1 MRLRTLLG
9 LALGLVAVAC
19 SSGPTPASSLH
30 PRRFAATAPG
40 QPPEKRVPLV
50 STSPVPWIAA
60 TPEPSPGPTLPP
72 EVGSCRSSNLAASL
86 KLQGA
91 TGALAGPLALTNRSS
106 SPCTVSGRPHVR
118 LIDSSGRALP
128 VAQYSVR
135 PAFNPEQ
142 PRPPNWPVVVLE
154 PAHRAL
160 AFIVWR
166 NWCHPAPEGA
176 RWRVTLAGGYS
187 FSLPGPG
194 SIGPR
199 CDGPSAAS
207 TLGVAPLEPDLSS
220 PKWPLVPMIEAPPA
234 AVAGRSFIYQV
245 TLFHPENEPFRFSR
259 CPPYRE
265 ELKLGGQTLVVEA
278 HVLNCGPVGEIS
290 PDTGALFDMVLQV
303 PTTTSFGKAQL
314 TWTLDPGYG
323 FSSSTEVMIVPT

>member
-1 MRLRTLLG
+1 MWARTLGG

-30 PRRFAATAPG
+30 PRRSAATAPV

-50 STSPVPWIAA
+50 STSPVPWIPA
-60 TPEPSPGPTLPP
+60 TPEPSPRPALPP
-72 EVGSCRSSNLAASL
+72 EVVSCHSSNLAASL

-91 TGALAGPLALTNRSS
+91 TGALAGSLALTNRSS

-118 LIDSSGRALP
+118 LITSTGRALP
-128 VAQYSVR
+128 VARYPVS

-142 PRPPNWPVVVLE
+142 PRPPTWPVVVLE

-166 NWCHPAPEGA
+166 NWCHPVTEGA
-176 RWRVTLAGGYS
+176 SWRVTLPGGYS

-199 CDGPSAAS
+199 CDTPSAAS

-234 AVAGRSFIYQV
+234 AVAGRSFIYRV
-245 TLFHPENEPFRFSR
+245 TLLHPENEPFRFSW

-265 ELKLGGQTLVVEA
+265 ELKLGGKTLAVEA
-278 HVLNCGPVGEIS
+278 HVLNCGPMGEIP

-303 PTTTSFGKAQL
+303 PATTSFGKAQL

-323 FSSSTEVMIVPT
+323 FSRSTEVMIVPA